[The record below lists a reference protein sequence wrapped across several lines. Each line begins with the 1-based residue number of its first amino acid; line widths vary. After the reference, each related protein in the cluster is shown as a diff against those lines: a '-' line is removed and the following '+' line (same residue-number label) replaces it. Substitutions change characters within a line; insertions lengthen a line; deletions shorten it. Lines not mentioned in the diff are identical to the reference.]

1 MAIVARSCASCMDCR
16 RPTCG
21 ARGSASGAAATTR
34 CRSSSSNWPGR
45 LPVHSR
51 CGRRAAVSA
60 ASAPAPAST
69 EIMLYRWKVRF
80 LKRPRLNLFWRNWRG
95 RQGDVLGSY
104 ERLPEFIRNHAPGR
118 SFADIGCMWG
128 VNGEY
133 SFIAEEAGATS
144 VKAVD
149 VFGPTPEFE
158 QKKLARHS
166 RVEFVLG
173 DITRADTLDAI
184 GEADVVFCAGV
195 LYHHPSP
202 FDLLVALRR
211 ICRETLILRTA
222 TILEIDGLPNAAVYF
237 PMLDAKARKMWD
249 LGSLGLQRQVG
260 ITDEFQPAEGY
271 GNWFWGLTPSCV
283 ISLLKTAGFEVTERA
298 TEAFVETFVCRA
310 VAPPIEHALPSESEA
325 REMAAD
331 ISALGIARP
340 A

>member
-1 MAIVARSCASCMDCR
+1 MLAYKLKVRLFKNPRLNAAWR
-16 RPTCG
+16 R
-21 ARGSASGAAATTR
+21 
-34 CRSSSSNWPGR
+34 
-45 LPVHSR
+45 
-51 CGRRAAVSA
+51 RRAA
-60 ASAPAPAST
+60 
-69 EIMLYRWKVRF
+69 
-80 LKRPRLNLFWRNWRG
+80 
-95 RQGDVLGSY
+95 QGVNIGDY
-104 ERLPEFIRNHAPGR
+104 KRLPDYVRRFAPGK
-118 SFADIGCMWG
+118 SFIDVGCMWG

-133 SFIAEEAGATS
+133 SFVAEEAGAARVT
-144 VKAVD
+144 AVD

-158 QKKLARHS
+158 QKKAERS
-166 RVEFVLG
+166 SSVEFVLG
-173 DITRADTLDAI
+173 DATRAETVERI
-184 GEADVVFCAGV
+184 GTADVVLCAGV

-211 ICRETLILRTA
+211 LCRETLILRTA

-249 LGSLGLQRQVG
+249 LASLGLARQVG